1 VLVRSFLI
9 FVIALTVHRENGRGL
24 PSNRRKAIKYYEL
37 AAAQG
42 NSDGM
47 KALGFCFQNSGE
59 EGSREKA
66 IEYYKQALALNHPEA
81 MNNLA
86 IFYQHGEG
94 MRKNEIFALYLY
106 RRAGLYNPSA
116 QNNAQMLQR
125 VVRLDSTSDRRK

>member
-1 VLVRSFLI
+1 
-9 FVIALTVHRENGRGL
+9 
-24 PSNRRKAIKYYEL
+24 
-37 AAAQG
+37 
-42 NSDGM
+42 M